1 MKQNEYMEKGNMFLG
16 NQVGFELTR
25 KAKKVESL
33 DNQKEHLERREK
45 IKKRLR
51 SWKRRDEL
59 VGNLERRTIERAKQE
74 GKNKKGG

>member
-1 MKQNEYMEKGNMFLG
+1 MEKGNMVLG
-16 NQVGFELTR
+16 NQVGLELTR

-33 DNQKEHLERREK
+33 ENQKEHLERREK

-59 VGNLERRTIERAKQE
+59 VGNLERWTIERAKQE